1 MGNYGFKTSK
11 PLLCHSLVYIHIF
24 MLVTMVDLWNLHH
37 PPWWL
42 PDLFWLLCLQ
52 RIAEGSVTVWAVMF
66 TVVICCFGIVHNQKL
81 LDVPLQKTEK
91 QKK

>member
-1 MGNYGFKTSK
+1 
-11 PLLCHSLVYIHIF
+11 
-24 MLVTMVDLWNLHH
+24 MLATMVDLWNLHH

-66 TVVICCFGIVHNQKL
+66 TVIVCCFGILYNQKL